1 MARNARRAEYAA
13 ATRDALLDAARAL
26 FAEHGYSA
34 VSTEQVV
41 NAAHLTRG
49 ALYHHFADKR
59 ELMAAVFASVDHA
72 LVARVRQ
79 RVAAEHDPWKA
90 LELTVVVFFDELSR
104 DPAGQRIIF
113 TEAPA
118 ALGWARWRELDG
130 GRSLLLVVE
139 RLDAAITAGLIAP
152 RDPIA
157 TGHLL
162 MGAVNE
168 AGMFIATKR
177 NKSKA
182 RAVVQADLLTLIGGL
197 RMQNTESAAWPT
209 EFE

>member
-1 MARNARRAEYAA
+1 MTGQTRRAQYAA
-13 ATRDALLDAARAL
+13 ATREALLDAAREL
-26 FAEHGYSA
+26 FAEHGYTA

-41 NAAHLTRG
+41 SAARVTRG

-79 RVAAEHDPWKA
+79 RVQAEQDPWKA
-90 LELTVVVFFDELSR
+90 LELTVVAFFDELGR

-130 GRSLLLVVE
+130 GRSLQLVVE
-139 RLDAAITAGLIAP
+139 RLHAAITAGLIAP

-168 AGMFIATKR
+168 AGMFIAAKR

-182 RAVVQADLLTLIGGL
+182 RAAVQADLLALIAGL
-197 RMQNTESAAWPT
+197 RAQKTKRASGPPDHS
-209 EFE
+209 